1 MAEYIKAR
9 EPNLGFGNM
18 RMPMKDGVVDTET
31 IFKMV
36 DAYMAAGFNYFDTGY
51 IYKGSEEML
60 KLALVERYPRE
71 SFMITTKLSMADCP
85 TPEDMPKIFK
95 ISCERLGV
103 DYIDTYFL
111 HGLTKPTIEKAYQFG
126 AFDFLREL
134 RDKGL
139 AKHIGFSFHG
149 TPEQLDE
156 LLDKEPDME
165 LVQLQINYLDWED
178 EKVQA
183 KRLYEIAR
191 AHGKPISVMEPCKGG
206 WLSGDDSEAGQI
218 LLPANPDV
226 SVASWAFRFVAG
238 LEGIYVILSG
248 MGNVEQ
254 VEDNVKT
261 FLNFKPLTE
270 EERALTLKVVERIKA
285 VPRIPCTQCSYC
297 TRGCPKKLPIPLYMR
312 HYNNLITY
320 KVPDSSRHLYHMM
333 IKPETM
339 AANCIGCKSCEALC
353 PQHIEITKYIQEVK
367 KLLED

>member
-1 MAEYIKAR
+1 
-9 EPNLGFGNM
+9 M
-18 RMPMKDGVVDTET
+18 RKQ
-31 IFKMV
+31 
-36 DAYMAAGFNYFDTGY
+36 FD
-51 IYKGSEEML
+51 
-60 KLALVERYPRE
+60 
-71 SFMITTKLSMADCP
+71 
-85 TPEDMPKIFK
+85 
-95 ISCERLGV
+95 ISRKRLGLEQ
-103 DYIDTYFL
+103 IDMYFL
-111 HGLTKPTIEKAYQFG
+111 HGLSSDSIKKAHALG
-126 AFDFLREL
+126 AFDFLRSL
-134 RDKGL
+134 RDSGL
-139 AKHIGFSFHG
+139 TKHIGFSFHG

-156 LLDKEPDME
+156 LLTNEPDME
-165 LVQLQINYLDWED
+165 LVQLQINYLDWDD

-183 KRLYEIAR
+183 RRLYEIAR

-206 WLSGDDSEAGQI
+206 WLSGDESEAAQV

-270 EERALTLKVVERIKA
+270 EERKLTLEVVDRIHA

-339 AANCIGCKSCEALC
+339 AANCVGCKTCETLC

-367 KLLED
+367 RLLED

>member
-1 MAEYIKAR
+1 MSELIKAK

-36 DAYMAAGFNYFDTGY
+36 DTYMAAGYNYFDTGY

-60 KLALVERYPRE
+60 RLALVERYPRD

-85 TPEDMPKIFK
+85 SKEDMIKIFNTSK
-95 ISCERLGV
+95 ERLGV
-103 DYIDTYFL
+103 EYIDTYFL
-111 HGLTKPTIEKAYQFG
+111 HGLTAPTIEKAYNFG

-139 AKHIGFSFHG
+139 ARHIGFSFHG

-156 LLDKEPDME
+156 LLTKEPDME
-165 LVQLQINYLDWED
+165 LVQLQLNYLDWED

-183 KRLYEIAR
+183 RRCYEIAR
-191 AHGKPISVMEPCKGG
+191 SHGKPISVMEPCKGG
-206 WLSGDDSEAGQI
+206 WIAGEEADATKV
-218 LLPANPDV
+218 LREANPDV

-261 FLNFKPLTE
+261 FKNYTPLTDD
-270 EERALTLKVVERIKA
+270 ERALTLKVVDAIHA
-285 VPRIPCTQCSYC
+285 VPRIPCTACGYC
-297 TRGCPKKLPIPLYMR
+297 TRGCPKKLPIPTFMR
-312 HYNNLITY
+312 HYNHIITY
-320 KVPDSSRHLYHMM
+320 QAVESSRHIYNMI
-333 IKPETM
+333 IKPETK
-339 AANCIGCKSCEALC
+339 AGNCINCRSCEQLC
-353 PQHIEITKYIQEVK
+353 PQHIEITKYIKEVK
-367 KLLED
+367 RQLED

>member
-1 MAEYIKAR
+1 MSEYIKAK

-36 DAYMAAGFNYFDTGY
+36 DAYMAAGYNYFDTGY

-60 KLALVERYPRE
+60 RIALVERYPRD

-85 TPEDMPKIFK
+85 SAEDMMKIFN
-95 ISCERLGV
+95 ISRERLGV
-103 DYIDTYFL
+103 DYVDTYFL
-111 HGLTKPTIEKAYQFG
+111 HGLTAPTIEKAYKFG

-156 LLDKEPDME
+156 LLTKESDME

-183 KRLYEIAR
+183 HRLYDVAR
-191 AHGKPISVMEPCKGG
+191 KHGKPISVMEPCKGG
-206 WLSGDDSEAGQI
+206 WIAGEEADATKC
-218 LLPANPDV
+218 LRDANPNV

-254 VEDNVKT
+254 VEDNIKT
-261 FLNFKPLTE
+261 FRNYKPLSE
-270 EERALTLKVVERIKA
+270 EERALTLQVVDAINAK
-285 VPRIPCTQCSYC
+285 PRIPCTQCGYC
-297 TRGCPKKLPIPLYMR
+297 TRGCPKHLPIPTFMR
-312 HYNNLITY
+312 HYNHVITY
-320 KVPDSSRHLYHMM
+320 QAIESSRHIYNMI
-333 IKPETM
+333 IKPETK
-339 AANCIGCKSCEALC
+339 AANCINCRSCEQLC
-353 PQHIEITKYIQEVK
+353 PQHIEITKYIKEVK
-367 KLLED
+367 RQLED